1 MMTFEHN
8 GNTYELTFPAS
19 TDFNIHLE
27 RSGSGRLTIQ
37 RRTSGSGW
45 ATIASDMRNKLVI
58 DTDEY
63 NELPREY
70 RVVSESKPTLCV
82 ITFADGTVED
92 VEIPSVPDTPDTP
105 SDVPS
110 GYEVFGASD
119 GEFSASDGDIYVKLS
134 NE

>member
-1 MMTFEHN
+1 MMQFINN

-27 RSGSGRLTIQ
+27 REGSGRLAIQ
-37 RRTSGSGW
+37 RRTSGTGW
-45 ATIASDMRNKLVI
+45 TTIASDMRNKLVI

-70 RVVSESKPTLCV
+70 RVISESKPTLCV
-82 ITFADGTVED
+82 ITFADGTSEN

>member
-1 MMTFEHN
+1 MMTFVHN

-27 RSGSGRLTIQ
+27 RSGSGMLTIQ

-45 ATIASDMRNKLVI
+45 ATIASDLRNKLVI

-92 VEIPSVPDTPDTP
+92 VEIPS
-105 SDVPS
+105 DVPK
-110 GYEVFGASD
+110 
-119 GEFSASDGDIYVKLS
+119 GDTHQE
-134 NE
+134 N

>member
-1 MMTFEHN
+1 MMTFINN

-27 RSGSGRLTIQ
+27 RSGSGRLAIQ

-45 ATIASDMRNKLVI
+45 ATIASDLRNKLVI

-70 RVVSESKPTLCV
+70 RVVSESKPTLCD

-92 VEIPSVPDTPDTP
+92 VEIPNGGGSNVIPE
-105 SDVPS
+105 
-110 GYEVFGASD
+110 GYQIFNAKDGAFLTAE
-119 GEFSASDGDIYVKLS
+119 GLNILVKIG
-134 NE
+134 

>member
-1 MMTFEHN
+1 MQFINN

-27 RSGSGRLTIQ
+27 REGSGMLAIQ
-37 RRTSGSGW
+37 RRTSGTGW
-45 ATIASDMRNKLVI
+45 QTIASDMRNKLVI

-82 ITFADGTVED
+82 ITFADGTSEN
-92 VEIPSVPDTPDTP
+92 VEIPD
-105 SDVPS
+105 
-110 GYEVFGASD
+110 GGA
-119 GEFSASDGDIYVKLS
+119 VM
-134 NE
+134 